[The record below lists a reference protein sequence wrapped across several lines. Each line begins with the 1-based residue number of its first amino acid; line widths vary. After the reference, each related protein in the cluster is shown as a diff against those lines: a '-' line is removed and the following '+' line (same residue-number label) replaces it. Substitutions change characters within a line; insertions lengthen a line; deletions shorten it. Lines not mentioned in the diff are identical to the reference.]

1 MNLPGATSDPGERA
15 ILVVDDDPLICNA
28 IGFALRQEGYH
39 VLLAANG
46 QEALE
51 AARAHRPDLI
61 ILDLGLPDISG
72 VEVCRRLRRST
83 SAPVLFLSA
92 RREEVDKV
100 AALDA
105 GGDDYVTKPVGTAE
119 LAARVRALL
128 RRAELDAGSSP
139 GAKLSVGEVGMDT
152 AAHRVTAG
160 EQEIPLTP
168 REFELLRAL
177 MEQPGRVLERQFL
190 MDRVWGADWFGGDNV
205 LDVFVRQL
213 RLKIEPNPDRPTYI
227 QTVRGVGYRLEAP
240 R

>member
-1 MNLPGATSDPGERA
+1 MITHRTSEPAERA

-46 QEALE
+46 QEAIE
-51 AARAHRPDLI
+51 AARAHRPDLV

-72 VEVCRRLRRST
+72 VEVCRRLRRSS
-83 SAPVLFLSA
+83 SAPILFLSA
-92 RREEVDKV
+92 RREEIDKV
-100 AALDA
+100 TALDA

-128 RRAELDAGSSP
+128 RRAELESGSP
-139 GAKLSVGEVGMDT
+139 LGTRLSVGGVEMDT
-152 AAHRVTAG
+152 ASHQVTVSGKEVA
-160 EQEIPLTP
+160 LTP

-177 MEQPGRVLERQFL
+177 MEQPGRVAERLSL

-205 LDVFVRQL
+205 LDVFIRQL
-213 RLKIEPNPDRPTYI
+213 RLKIEPDADHPTCI
-227 QTVRGVGYRLEAP
+227 QTVRGVGYRMVPPA
-240 R
+240 

>member
-1 MNLPGATSDPGERA
+1 MSRT

-39 VLLAANG
+39 VLLAGNG
-46 QEALE
+46 QEAIE
-51 AARAHRPDLI
+51 AARAHRLDLV

-72 VEVCRRLRRST
+72 VEVCRRFRRTS

-92 RREEVDKV
+92 RREEIDKV
-100 AALDA
+100 TALDA

-128 RRAELDAGSSP
+128 RRSELEGGSPLSTN
-139 GAKLSVGEVGMDT
+139 LSVGEVGMDP
-152 AAHRVTAG
+152 ASHQVTVSGREVA
-160 EQEIPLTP
+160 LTP

-177 MEQPGRVLERQFL
+177 MEQPGRVAERLAL

-213 RLKIEPNPDRPTYI
+213 RLKIEPDPDHPTYI
-227 QTVRGVGYRLEAP
+227 QTVRGVGYRMVAP
-240 R
+240 P